1 MTTKVRKKVRTFS
14 ELSEKDKWNLLSSYS
29 SDPTIPL
36 SDLANE
42 YNITI
47 ESMNKAIDRFYNSF
61 VQAKETKLLI
71 TEQQLEQNQ
80 DKRKGEIIYYKKFNH
95 PSTMNEKFLSLLG
108 EGDECSEAEH
118 TYAYTY
124 IFTGNNERALKESH
138 LDIGLSRDQGTNSK
152 AILKVR
158 GYFLRSLPRVKK
170 LIEDLRSSKLEDII
184 IDKAMVQSELVDL
197 LYQLKEEG
205 SPTTVN
211 QRLRI
216 IEDLAK
222 TCGAMSERIEVQNV
236 DPSSALDILIMKAKE
251 AEVKEP
257 DLIEVID

>member
-95 PSTMNEKFLSLLG
+95 PSTMNEKF
-108 EGDECSEAEH
+108 
-118 TYAYTY
+118 
-124 IFTGNNERALKESH
+124 
-138 LDIGLSRDQGTNSK
+138 
-152 AILKVR
+152 
-158 GYFLRSLPRVKK
+158 
-170 LIEDLRSSKLEDII
+170 
-184 IDKAMVQSELVDL
+184 
-197 LYQLKEEG
+197 
-205 SPTTVN
+205 
-211 QRLRI
+211 
-216 IEDLAK
+216 
-222 TCGAMSERIEVQNV
+222 
-236 DPSSALDILIMKAKE
+236 
-251 AEVKEP
+251 
-257 DLIEVID
+257 